1 MIKNVEK
8 ISKIAY
14 IALLAATVLFAAF
27 LWVIDTFKLYAFL
40 LFGRSPWYVVMYL
53 AIAALVAM
61 VLANLTKTLESL
73 RRLVVALKRSPQTI
87 PLVTL
92 LITFVLYSFNLTKM
106 SDTTALVQGKNMGLC
121 QFVMM
126 LFTLLSM
133 VCMLN
138 AFPKRKKPNYAMVI
152 LMFAM
157 FAACFGSAI
166 LYQQGIMAAIT
177 REVSPIDYVKN
188 AFVAEANNMLN
199 TYMILLGVTAVL
211 VVLMPVYSKL
221 LRKINTSVAIEDNG
235 DMEEIEISE

>member
-14 IALLAATVLFAAF
+14 IVLLAATVLLAAF
-27 LWVIDTFKLYAFL
+27 LWVIDTFQLFAIL
-40 LFGRSPWYVVMYL
+40 LFGKSPWYVVLYL
-53 AIAALVAM
+53 GIAAVVAM
-61 VLANLTKTLESL
+61 MLANLTKLRESV
-73 RRLVVALKRSPQTI
+73 RKGIVGLKRSPQTI
-87 PLVTL
+87 PLVML
-92 LITFVLYSFNLTKM
+92 LVTFIVYSFNLTKM

-166 LYQQGIMAAIT
+166 LYQQGILAAIT
-177 REVSPIDYVKN
+177 REASPIDTVKN
-188 AFVAEANNMLN
+188 TFVPAAFNMLN
-199 TYMILLGVTAVL
+199 TYMVLLGVTAGL

-221 LRKINTSVAIEDNG
+221 LRKIKTSVAVEDNG
-235 DMEEIEISE
+235 DMDAIEISE